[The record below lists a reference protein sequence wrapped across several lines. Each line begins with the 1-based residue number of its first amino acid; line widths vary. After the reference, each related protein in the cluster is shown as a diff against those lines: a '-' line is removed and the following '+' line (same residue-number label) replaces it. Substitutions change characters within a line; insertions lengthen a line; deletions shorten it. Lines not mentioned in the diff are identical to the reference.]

1 MAVFGTLMPTPTRI
15 LAGALLIG
23 CAVMSREAAGQSA
36 ANSGAHAVKAASP
49 AGEPLPVIT
58 LERTACHGQCAEY
71 KLAFYN
77 DGMVVYVG
85 GANASK
91 GGRWHAMLP
100 PRTVNQ
106 LVDQFQRIGFM
117 KFDDKYPGGINPSS
131 IAITSL
137 RSGDKVK
144 SVTHEVD
151 SPFPPPSLAVLEDRL
166 DAAVQSVDWVR

>member
-1 MAVFGTLMPTPTRI
+1 MAVRDTMMPIPARI

-23 CAVMSREAAGQSA
+23 CAVISRDAAAQNGTI
-36 ANSGAHAVKAASP
+36 SGAHAVKAATP
-49 AGEPLPVIT
+49 ASEPLPVIT

-77 DGMVVYVG
+77 DGMVVYTG

-106 LVDQFQRIGFM
+106 LVDQFQRVGFV
-117 KFDDKYPGGINPSS
+117 KLDDKYPGGINPSS

-144 SVTHEVD
+144 TVTHEVD